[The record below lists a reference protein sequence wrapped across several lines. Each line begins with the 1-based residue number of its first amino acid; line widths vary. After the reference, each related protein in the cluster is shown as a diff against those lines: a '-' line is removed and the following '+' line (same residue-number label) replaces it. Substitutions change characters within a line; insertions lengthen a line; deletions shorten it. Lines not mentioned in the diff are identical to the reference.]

1 MITDLSLDGKVR
13 ESVDT
18 RLEEVSS
25 ILTTTYLL
33 KKTKTT
39 NMKIIQNGSDFSFA
53 DVTAVNDELPKGVY
67 ILKQNPMTKQYFLSK
82 KEDFVL
88 PKKIYG
94 DHSIVKRWL
103 TSFENNS
110 EKNLGIILSGL
121 KGSGKTITAQKFCME
136 SKLPVI
142 LITESFCGPDFIDFL
157 TNGLLGK
164 CIIFIDEFE
173 KVYDRKDEAVDL
185 LSLMD
190 GNFPTKLIFLLTVN
204 EFRISEFLVNRLNRI
219 KYRKHYSDL
228 EEEIIDEVIEDLLI
242 NKDHK
247 QSIYDFFERVN
258 MRTFDLLVNVIKD
271 MNLFNEDAI
280 ACGKHLNLEA
290 TSKYYDVYEIVDD
303 EVIACNSCYA
313 NRAAR
318 EFQVERKTLKRK
330 KDEYYV
336 EIDLDDENWEM
347 IREGRVFRLVNKK
360 LKTEFK
366 FNESRTSL
374 VF

>member
-1 MITDLSLDGKVR
+1 
-13 ESVDT
+13 
-18 RLEEVSS
+18 
-25 ILTTTYLL
+25 
-33 KKTKTT
+33 
-39 NMKIIQNGSDFSFA
+39 MKIIQNGSDFSFA

-67 ILKQNPMTKQYFLSK
+67 ILKQNPMTKQYYLSK

-136 SKLPVI
+136 SELPVI
-142 LITESFCGPDFIDFL
+142 LITEAFCGPDFIDFL

-173 KVYDRKDEAVDL
+173 KVYDRKDDAVDL

-228 EEEIIDEVIEDLLI
+228 EEEIIDEVIEDLLV

-247 QSIYDFFERVN
+247 QSIYDFFERIN

-271 MNLFNEDAI
+271 MNLFKEDAI

-290 TSKYYDVYEIVDD
+290 TSKYYDVYEIVD
-303 EVIACNSCYA
+303 EEMIACNSCYA
-313 NRAAR
+313 NRAAK
-318 EFQVERKTLKRK
+318 EFSVERKVLKRK

-336 EIDLDDENWEM
+336 EIDLEDENWEC
-347 IREGRVFRLVNKK
+347 IKEGRAFKLVNKK

-366 FNESRTSL
+366 FVESRTSL

>member
-1 MITDLSLDGKVR
+1 
-13 ESVDT
+13 
-18 RLEEVSS
+18 
-25 ILTTTYLL
+25 
-33 KKTKTT
+33 
-39 NMKIIQNGSDFSFA
+39 MKIIQNGSDFSFA

-67 ILKQNPMTKQYFLSK
+67 ILKQNPATQQFYLTKK
-82 KEDFVL
+82 DNFVL

-94 DHSIVKRWL
+94 DHSIVNRWIK
-103 TSFENNS
+103 SFENNS

-136 SKLPVI
+136 SNLPVI
-142 LITESFCGPDFIDFL
+142 LITDAYSGTDFIDFL

-173 KVYDRKDEAVDL
+173 KIYDRKDDAVDL

-190 GNFPTKLIFLLTVN
+190 GNYPTKLIFLLTVN
-204 EFRISEFLVNRLNRI
+204 EFRINEFLVNRLNRI

-228 EEEIIDEVIEDLLI
+228 EEETINEVIEDLLI

-247 QSIYDFFERVN
+247 QSIFDFFERIN

-290 TSKYYDVYEIVDD
+290 TSKYYDVYEIIDD
-303 EVIACNSCYA
+303 EPIACNGCYA
-313 NRAAR
+313 NRAAK
-318 EFQVERKTLKRK
+318 EFTIERKVLKRK

-336 EIDLDDENWEM
+336 EIDLEDENWES
-347 IREGRVFRLVNKK
+347 IKEGRSFRLVNKK
-360 LKTEFK
+360 TKTEFK
-366 FNESRTSL
+366 FVESRTSL